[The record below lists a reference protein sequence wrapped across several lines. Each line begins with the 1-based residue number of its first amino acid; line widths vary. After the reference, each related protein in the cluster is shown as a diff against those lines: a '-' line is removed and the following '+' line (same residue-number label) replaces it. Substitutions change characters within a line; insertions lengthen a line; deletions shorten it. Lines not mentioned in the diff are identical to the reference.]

1 MIPGHATVL
10 AASGNDRLRFIH
22 RWRQPAWDGSAEH
35 RKGFLGLLDSGCSFQ
50 RFPSRRPE
58 AANCPRISWYSL
70 PQKSIVFANLD
81 DGLAA
86 RNTSQHS
93 TALNSAFAP
102 TRKYPDTAY

>member
-1 MIPGHATVL
+1 V
-10 AASGNDRLRFIH
+10 
-22 RWRQPAWDGSAEH
+22 
-35 RKGFLGLLDSGCSFQ
+35 
-50 RFPSRRPE
+50 
-58 AANCPRISWYSL
+58 